1 MSLLQKNAVLK
12 KYRREYREQDVARSS
27 SKDEG
32 QTEEGGDD
40 DTAVYPNV
48 DAFQVLGSIAGGA
61 LASPSP
67 SPRLMRCEE
76 NTQMPA
82 IGAPSVKCWSSGV
95 SSGFHGTT
103 AAFESMHNNATATAT
118 AGPSTVSTIRSPF
131 PHEDGGN
138 EANHAAPTRPS
149 WPRSH
154 TVRAGAGAEDKYF
167 DLDNFTAPL
176 GPLPLPPPP
185 ADGAP
190 PALAPL
196 GRRGAGSTGPR
207 CWISWS
213 DLSGEEDRATA
224 DTHSQSAPTDPSVSP
239 TTVTIGGEAFMS
251 VTDVP
256 EAARSNHVA
265 RATATSGLVP
275 SVGESCGPASSVGGL
290 SSLALAASK
299 PRTPTGGGAHVRSSP
314 QVLTA
319 VQQPIEV
326 LTRVHKDPSEEVSSS
341 SSSSSSSFTVTELEG
356 DCGDADGK
364 PTTLREEAVR
374 QLDLAYASETCEP
387 HPVEGCKN
395 SAASAAMRLDVS
407 DTLLQPPTSI
417 LSEPSTTTVHTKDK
431 SAMSYRSSGGAAA
444 NGSVGSRRVVYAAEG
459 ADASDEGA
467 FSPVSGMDDN
477 ERASYA
483 GMAGDRNI
491 PYADNR
497 GAVFM
502 QQVLSFSGTNHSL
515 PRIWDDEDVDVDPL
529 TTDSMRLPARALPP
543 ITFYEA
549 YLDLT
554 KAIRRGDAKGACEAE
569 ERTADRACS
578 SSIVLP
584 QAPPPVMALPTLK
597 KAVRAAIFW
606 CCGGSASRASTVA
619 KQPQPST
626 AACSGP
632 NRDELSG
639 VAPVDET
646 ASAPGG
652 PEEHLRVIRALKSQ
666 SVSLQLTTHRRML
679 LTVFNTLTGKIPW
692 PSRNVNSSESTPVTS
707 SPPSSSTAVKWESIG
722 FQGSNPAT
730 DVRATGVLGVL
741 QLLYLIDYYP
751 AFAQRLWQLCRNP
764 ADEGASHSPSHN
776 HRGGE
781 ALVAAK
787 RGRVSNELPFVLVCF
802 NFTALVLDAA
812 GQHILDE
819 EVQKTANG
827 KRPSPTS
834 HEAAA
839 KTTEPAAH
847 PSSYAGMHVCCECYV
862 GALALFAEAWR
873 SRPKGGPTG
882 DGSMTK
888 STVPANR
895 PSIADFGDIKARLR
909 GKLLRKGA
917 AKIMREAACQ
927 VRGPAEQQ
935 E

>member
-1 MSLLQKNAVLK
+1 MSLLQKNA
-12 KYRREYREQDVARSS
+12 QDVARSS

-176 GPLPLPPPP
+176 GPLPQARRRQHRPPLL
-185 ADGAP
+185 D
-190 PALAPL
+190 
-196 GRRGAGSTGPR
+196 
-207 CWISWS
+207 CWS

-256 EAARSNHVA
+256 EALDRITSHARLLQVV
-265 RATATSGLVP
+265 L
-275 SVGESCGPASSVGGL
+275 
-290 SSLALAASK
+290 
-299 PRTPTGGGAHVRSSP
+299 SSP

-341 SSSSSSSFTVTELEG
+341 SSSPSSSFTVTELEG

-483 GMAGDRNI
+483 GMADDRNI

-619 KQPQPST
+619 KQLQPST